1 VTRLCKVRRI
11 FVVGAGEAETTLEV
25 DEEVAVEE
33 VAEAVVATERK
44 EQSLPLVMKK
54 WARSLSANMNVT
66 AEPDEERKY
75 PEVVAVLTGLAM
87 CTRKLWK
94 VRKTRSLF
102 LKRVVRSW

>member
-1 VTRLCKVRRI
+1 VTKLCKVRRI

-33 VAEAVVATERK
+33 VAEAVATERR

-87 CTRKLWK
+87 YTRKLWK